1 MPISTTGSVAALGWA
16 IGADLNLSKGF
27 YAKGNVAY
35 NKLEEEM
42 TSVGTQSRFNTP
54 DYRFNIGM
62 GNRQIL
68 KNLGVHFN
76 YRWQNKFLWQSN
88 FGEAMMPA
96 FGTLDANVA
105 LKLPKAKSMLK
116 IGASNSL
123 NSYYTTSFGSAQVG
137 GLYYVT
143 LVFDELL
150 N

>member
-1 MPISTTGSVAALGWA
+1 M
-16 IGADLNLSKGF
+16 
-27 YAKGNVAY
+27 
-35 NKLEEEM
+35 
-42 TSVGTQSRFNTP
+42 
-54 DYRFNIGM
+54 
-62 GNRQIL
+62 

-76 YRWQNKFLWQSN
+76 YRWQNEFLWQSN

-105 LKLPKAKSMLK
+105 LKLPKAKSILK

-143 LVFDELL
+143 LQFDELL